1 METKKKSGFSG
12 KLGYVMA
19 VAGSA
24 VGLGNIWRFPY
35 LAAKY
40 GGGTFLFTYIILAL
54 TFGFALLISETA
66 IGRKTGKSPIQAFK
80 QIAGRKLRLGGWLNA
95 VIPLLILP
103 YYSVVGGWVCKY
115 LFEFLAGHGTQME
128 NDSYF
133 TGFMTSSGSP
143 LVWLAIFAVLVLVV
157 VMGGVQKG
165 VERVS
170 KILMPVLILMALFIA
185 GYAIFT
191 PGAMEGVKYY
201 LIPDFKRFS
210 IMTVVSAMGQMF
222 YSLSIGMG
230 ILYTYGSYMKRDIN
244 MESSIKQ
251 IELVDTLIAFLAGM
265 MIIPAVF
272 AFSGGNP
279 ETLKAGPS
287 LMFITMPKVFGSMS
301 YGNVIAIAFFL
312 LVLFAALTSAISLME
327 TCVATL
333 GEQFHW
339 SRRKGCIAIFLF
351 VLLIGTPC
359 SLGFGVLD
367 FIQLFGMTIFDF
379 FDFMT
384 NSIMMPIAAICTCI
398 MIVKVAGIKT
408 VIEEVELNGSFRRKG
423 IYRFC
428 MKYIV
433 IAGLLVILIS
443 SVLNALGIITM

>member
-1 METKKKSGFSG
+1 METKKKSSFSG

-80 QIAGRKLRLGGWLNA
+80 QIAGRKLRIGGWLNA

-115 LFEFLAGHGTQME
+115 LFEFMAGHGAEME
-128 NDSYF
+128 TDTYF
-133 TGFMTSSGSP
+133 AGFMTSSVSP
-143 LVWLAIFAVLVLVV
+143 LVWLAIFAVLVFVV

-170 KILMPVLILMALFIA
+170 KILMPILILMALFIA
-185 GYAIFT
+185 GYAVLT
-191 PGAMEGVKYY
+191 PGALEGVKYY
-201 LIPDFKRFS
+201 LIPDFNRFS

-251 IELVDTLIAFLAGM
+251 IEVVDTLIAFLAGM

-279 ETLKAGPS
+279 ENLKAGPS
-287 LMFITMPKVFGSMS
+287 LMFITMPKVFGSMA

-333 GEQFHW
+333 SEQFHW
-339 SRRKGCIAIFLF
+339 GRGKGCVVVFLL
-351 VLLIGTPC
+351 VLLIGAPC

-367 FIQLFGMTIFDF
+367 YIKLFGMSIFDF

-384 NSIMMPIAAICTCI
+384 NSVMMPVAAICTCI
-398 MIVKVAGIKT
+398 MIVKIAGIET
-408 VIEEVELNGSFRRKG
+408 VIEEVEINGKFKRKG

-428 MKYIV
+428 MKYVV

>member
-1 METKKKSGFSG
+1 M
-12 KLGYVMA
+12 
-19 VAGSA
+19 
-24 VGLGNIWRFPY
+24 
-35 LAAKY
+35 
-40 GGGTFLFTYIILAL
+40 
-54 TFGFALLISETA
+54 
-66 IGRKTGKSPIQAFK
+66 
-80 QIAGRKLRLGGWLNA
+80 AGRKLRFGGWLNA

-115 LFEFLAGHGTQME
+115 LFEFMAGHGQEME
-128 NDSYF
+128 SDTYF
-133 TGFMTSSGSP
+133 SEFMTSSVSP
-143 LVWLAIFAVLVLVV
+143 LVWLVIFAVLVLLV

-170 KILMPVLILMALFIA
+170 KILMPILILMALFIA
-185 GYAIFT
+185 GYTVCT
-191 PGAMEGVKYY
+191 PGALEGVKYY
-201 LIPDFKRFS
+201 LIPDFEHFS
-210 IMTVVSAMGQMF
+210 IMTVVSAVGQMF

-230 ILYTYGSYMKRDIN
+230 ILYTYGSYMKRDVN

-251 IELVDTLIAFLAGM
+251 IEIVDTLIAFLAGM

-279 ETLKAGPS
+279 ENLKAGPS
-287 LMFITMPKVFGSMS
+287 LMFITMPKVFGSMA

-333 GEQFHW
+333 GEQFRW
-339 SRRKGCIAIFLF
+339 SRRKSCIFVFLF
-351 VLLIGTPC
+351 VIAVGTPC
-359 SLGFGVLD
+359 SLGFGLLD
-367 FIQLFGMTIFDF
+367 FIKPIGMSLFDF

-398 MIVKVAGIKT
+398 MIVKIAGIET
-408 VIEEVELNGSFRRKG
+408 VIEEVEINGKFKRKG
-423 IYRFC
+423 IYQFC
-428 MKYIV
+428 MKYVV

-443 SVLNALGIITM
+443 SVLNAFGIITM